1 MKYLNKIIFINSAN
15 ISYAEVAVDGN
26 VHFTGTQGVGKS
38 TVLRA
43 LLFFYNADKHKL
55 GIQHGQKPFDEFY
68 FRQANSYILY
78 EVMRDNGAYTVLVS
92 RYQGHASWRFID
104 APYNRDWLID
114 SDGQVMGDWVKIRE
128 RIDKNI
134 SQSARIESGSIFKD
148 IIFGNTRD
156 SKYTR
161 YALVQSPHYQNIPR
175 SIQNVFLNTKLDAD
189 FIKNTII
196 QSMADEDLPID
207 VKTYRRLVQ
216 SFEREYDE
224 IDCWFRKSKDGTVP
238 VRKLANKISEEGRKV
253 IALDQ
258 QLLDVWRKLNH
269 AVAECEKQIPLL
281 EGKSA
286 ETDGQLAKEKAHR
299 SELDSEYNKD
309 KDSLN
314 QKLGGAK
321 AKLDEI
327 SKKRKYFAGLQIE
340 DKLALADREATI
352 RQELEE
358 KNTLLDNLLKEHK
371 SIEEKYNIAKGNQ
384 RIEKEKF
391 ELSQKEA
398 LNKKRNELQIK
409 RERIQADASKLRDNL
424 IADYNAWRKKSDDRL
439 HLLLEDEHRAYSS
452 LKELNRWHP
461 KEAEKSTIKEELH
474 KLDVLEKSNYAQLKD
489 VEHEIASIQKEF
501 ELKADELKRDTE
513 RKVEELDKTRDEI
526 KSKIAEID
534 SLLSNLEGS
543 FYEWLTKNVD
553 GWENTIG
560 KLVDEEKVL
569 YAQGLEPALV
579 SSSDSI
585 YGVSVDLDCIEMTHR
600 SPDDLRHERKALEER
615 FHKLGNEIF
624 AVTESSDEE
633 NSRLSKKLTEKLN
646 PLRQQRTS
654 LSVESDKI
662 PTQRQNLENN
672 LHALNMEEQE
682 ILNRE
687 HDLRQKAYND
697 ALLKVQA
704 ENDSRTKRE
713 AIYNRDVKNADG
725 DAKKK
730 IKELADILEEFKK
743 TLAQESSR
751 RLQEFDMQIKQL
763 DEQMKAELSG
773 NGVDTSLLDEYRKA
787 VDDLK
792 QLVSQIEAD
801 RRIVAEYQVAEKDL
815 FSIEPSVRGDI
826 KSIESQIKLIGQK
839 YEDRKA
845 KILKKIEE
853 LDKEVKGIR
862 KELEKR
868 REGLNEYRQVIESEH
883 LVPDSFIS
891 DCVTVITNDDCHEL
905 IIQLRGTV
913 NSKRL
918 TVEILKATVV
928 DFNKYF
934 KPQNAFNF
942 NTMPVTDSDY
952 FQIAANLQEFLDNN
966 KIEEFRR
973 RTSEHYKDIISRI
986 STEVGSLMSRRSDVD
1001 AVIQEINRD
1010 FIEKNFAGVIRSIE
1024 LRAIESSDKLMQ
1036 LLISIQSYTEENML
1050 SIGEMNLF
1058 SNDNRDEVNLKVV
1071 DYLKSLTK
1079 LLLDDPSCETVSL
1092 SNTFTLQFRVK
1103 ENDNDTGWVEKINNV
1118 GSDGTDILVKAMVN
1132 IMLINVF
1139 KKKASKKSGDFI
1151 VHCMMDEIGR
1161 LHPNNIKGILQFA
1174 NSRNI
1179 YLINSSPTSYNPY
1192 DYKYTY
1198 MLSKHNVKTRIDKI
1212 MKRNM

>member
-1 MKYLNKIIFINSAN
+1 MKCLNKIVFINSAN

-134 SQSARIESGSIFKD
+134 SQSARIESGAMFKD

-161 YALVQSPHYQNIPR
+161 YALVQSSHYQNIPR

-207 VKTYRRLVQ
+207 VKTYRRLVH
-216 SFEREYDE
+216 SFEREYEE

-238 VRKLANKISEEGRKV
+238 VRKLANKIAEEGRKV

-258 QLLDVWRKLNH
+258 QLLDVWRKLNY

-281 EGKSA
+281 EEKSA
-286 ETDGQLAKEKAHR
+286 EADGLLAKEKER
-299 SELDSEYNKD
+299 RFELDSEFNKD

-314 QKLGGAK
+314 QKLGGFK
-321 AKLDEI
+321 AKLQDI
-327 SKKRKYFAGLQIE
+327 SDKRKYFAGLHIE
-340 DKLALADREATI
+340 EKLALADRESTI

-371 SIEEKYNIAKGNQ
+371 SIEDKYNIAKGNQ
-384 RIEKEKF
+384 IIEKEKF
-391 ELSQKEA
+391 VLAQKEA
-398 LNKKRNELQIK
+398 LNQKRNELQMK
-409 RERIQADASKLRDNL
+409 RDRIQTEATKLRDSL
-424 IADYNAWRKKSDDRL
+424 IADYNTWRKESDERL
-439 HLLLEDEHRAYSS
+439 HALLEDQHRADSF
-452 LKELNRWHP
+452 LKELNRWQP
-461 KEAEKSTIKEELH
+461 KEAEKAAVKEQLH
-474 KLDVLEKSNYAQLKD
+474 QLDILEKSNAAQLKD
-489 VEHEIASIQKEF
+489 VEYEIATITKEF
-501 ELKADELKRDTE
+501 QSKAEELKREAE
-513 RKVEELDKTRDEI
+513 RKAEELDKSRSEI

-569 YAQGLEPALV
+569 YAQGLEPAVV

-585 YGVSVDLDCIEMTHR
+585 YGVSVDLDSIEQTHR
-600 SPDDLRHERKALEER
+600 TPDDLRHEKKALEDQYTA
-615 FHKLGNEIF
+615 LGKEIF
-624 AVTESSDEE
+624 EVTESLDEE

-654 LSVESDKI
+654 LKVESDKI
-662 PTQRQNLENN
+662 PTTRQNLEND
-672 LHALNMEEQE
+672 LHSLVMEEQE
-682 ILNRE
+682 ILDRGR
-687 HDLRQKAYND
+687 DSRQRAYND

-704 ENDSRTKRE
+704 ENDSRIKRE
-713 AIYNRDVKNADG
+713 ATYNRDVKNADS

-730 IKELADILEEFKK
+730 TKELADILEEFKK
-743 TLAQESSR
+743 TLAQETQR
-751 RLQEFDMQIKQL
+751 RLQEFDMQIKHL

-773 NGVDTSLLDEYRKA
+773 KGVDTSLLDEYRKA

-792 QLVSQIEAD
+792 QSVSQIEAD
-801 RRIVAEYQVAEKDL
+801 RRIVTEYQVAEKDL
-815 FSIEPSVRGDI
+815 FSIEPSVRGEI
-826 KSIESQIKLIGQK
+826 KSIESQIKQISQK

-845 KILKKIEE
+845 KILKKIED

-868 REGLNEYRQVIESEH
+868 REGLNEYHQVVESEH

-891 DCVTVITNDDCHEL
+891 DCVTVISNDDCHEL

-913 NSKRL
+913 NSKRS
-918 TVEILKATVV
+918 TVEILKSTVV

-934 KPQNAFNF
+934 KPQNAFSF

-1001 AVIQEINRD
+1001 AVIQDINRD

-1058 SNDNRDEVNLKVV
+1058 SSGNRDEVNLKVV

-1139 KKKASKKSGDFI
+1139 KKKAAKKSGDFI